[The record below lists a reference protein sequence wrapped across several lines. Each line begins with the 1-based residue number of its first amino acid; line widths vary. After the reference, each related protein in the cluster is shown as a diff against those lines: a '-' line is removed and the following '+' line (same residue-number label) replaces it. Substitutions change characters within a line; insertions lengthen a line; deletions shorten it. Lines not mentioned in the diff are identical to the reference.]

1 MDLQKALAGD
11 PVVEVAPRIPVQAG
25 PFGIKASPNGKLIA
39 VTARERADID
49 FEGNTISI
57 IDVDLASMGSPN
69 AELARVR
76 VGTDDPNGQT
86 RPFTLAWTPD
96 GQAIIVANYRSNNV
110 SIVELHRAL
119 AHDPH
124 AEVARIPVVRP
135 PESDGTVLPSNPK
148 GTAVTVNGRYAAVSG
163 GPRLDPN
170 APPSGTV
177 WIINL
182 RSRAVV
188 GTVTGI
194 GNDPYGLTILE
205 RYGE

>member
-1 MDLQKALAGD
+1 
-11 PVVEVAPRIPVQAG
+11 
-25 PFGIKASPNGKLIA
+25 
-39 VTARERADID
+39 
-49 FEGNTISI
+49 
-57 IDVDLASMGSPN
+57 
-69 AELARVR
+69 
-76 VGTDDPNGQT
+76 
-86 RPFTLAWTPD
+86 
-96 GQAIIVANYRSNNV
+96 
-110 SIVELHRAL
+110 
-119 AHDPH
+119 
-124 AEVARIPVVRP
+124 
-135 PESDGTVLPSNPK
+135 
-148 GTAVTVNGRYAAVSG
+148 VTVNGRYAAVSG